1 MTAEHRN
8 YAKTRHGLNKMP
20 QSSIRRSN
28 RMEEDIPIILIGS
41 EAAGRSFLEHT
52 RTILV
57 SQHGGG
63 IVSRYKL
70 SPEQELLIRVQDSGK
85 EAAIRVIGQIGAQSE
100 LYIYGVAFLE
110 PHTNIWGREFTSKN
124 ASENQASPLTLE
136 CSRCGSQESIEQ
148 NDLEVDVYA
157 FNQSVVRYCKAC
169 ASSTVWKV
177 SETPVN
183 KSSEPEKCHAAPAPS
198 ASAPAPGSA
207 SNPPN
212 KRKHRRAKVDFAA
225 CIRRPG
231 FEDDIVVCEDMSRGG
246 IRFKSSRV
254 YFADAAI
261 EIAVPYSRQS
271 SSIFVP
277 AQITHVQQ
285 LAKEK
290 LFLCGVVFT
299 KFNG

>member
-1 MTAEHRN
+1 MS
-8 YAKTRHGLNKMP
+8 

-28 RMEEDIPIILIGS
+28 RIEEEIPIILIGS
-41 EAAGRSFLEHT
+41 DTAGRSFSERT
-52 RTILV
+52 RTILI
-57 SQHGGG
+57 SRHGAGV
-63 IVSRYKL
+63 VSRYKL
-70 SPEQELLIRVQDSGK
+70 SPEQELLIRVQDSEK
-85 EAAIRVIGQIGAQSE
+85 EADIRVIGQIGVQSE

-110 PHTNIWGREFTSKN
+110 AHMNFWGRNFISLN
-124 ASENQASPLTLE
+124 ASENQAASLTLE
-136 CSRCGSQESIEQ
+136 CSRCGGQESMEQ
-148 NDLEVDVYA
+148 NDFEVDVYA
-157 FNQSVVRYCKAC
+157 FNQSVVRHCKEC
-169 ASSTVWKV
+169 ASSTVWKI
-177 SETPVN
+177 SETLVN
-183 KSSEPEKCHAAPAPS
+183 KISEPEKRHASSAPS
-198 ASAPAPGSA
+198 TSAPTPESA
-207 SNPPN
+207 NKHPN

-231 FEDDIVVCEDMSRGG
+231 VEDDVVVCEDMSRGG

-261 EIAVPYSRQS
+261 EIAVPYSSKS

-277 AQITHVQQ
+277 AQITHVQP

>member
-1 MTAEHRN
+1 MS
-8 YAKTRHGLNKMP
+8 

-28 RMEEDIPIILIGS
+28 RIDAEIPIVLIGS
-41 EAAGRSFLEHT
+41 DTEGRSFLEHT
-52 RTILV
+52 RTILI
-57 SQHGGG
+57 SRHGAG
-63 IVSRYKL
+63 IVSQYKL
-70 SPEQELLIRVQDSGK
+70 SPEQELLIRDQDSDK
-85 EAAIRVIGQIGAQSE
+85 EADIRVIGQIGVQSE

-110 PHTNIWGREFTSKN
+110 AHTNFWGREFSSLNT
-124 ASENQASPLTLE
+124 SENQASPLTLE
-136 CSRCGSQESIEQ
+136 CSRCGSQESIEH

-157 FNQSVVRYCKAC
+157 FNQSVVRHCKEC
-169 ASSTVWKV
+169 ASSTVWKI
-177 SETPVN
+177 SGSLVN
-183 KSSEPEKCHAAPAPS
+183 KISEPDKLHV
-198 ASAPAPGSA
+198 ASAPSTSDLTSAPV

-231 FEDDIVVCEDMSRGG
+231 VEDDVVVCEDMSRGG
-246 IRFKSSRV
+246 VRFKSSRV

-261 EIAVPYSRQS
+261 AIAVPYSPKS

-290 LFLCGVVFT
+290 LFLCGAAFT